1 MQEYTTPSDLSVDDK
16 ATTVDAI
23 LRYRAERPTMPL
35 FKRRSSGTWIT
46 VTAKHFADEVDAVA
60 KGLIASGVAPG
71 DRVAILSSTRY
82 EWTVLDYAIWRAGA
96 VTVAIYETSATDQVK
111 YIV

>member
-60 KGLIASGVAPG
+60 KGLIASGSRPATGSRSCPPPATSG
-71 DRVAILSSTRY
+71 RFSITRS
-82 EWTVLDYAIWRAGA
+82 GA
-96 VTVAIYETSATDQVK
+96 LGR
-111 YIV
+111 